1 MESKRGFFMAHW
13 VSIMD
18 WGLKTWTVSWYHWFK
33 RLFLFWDVRQ
43 RGLICEVHTTQVVVS
58 KILYFYPYLVK
69 WSNLTCA
76 YFQLGGSTTNHQP
89 SANCNAFEIMSSTM
103 QCSSATVFLVPF
115 HSVSQLWRYV
125 SPNLPGGEV
134 SHPVHHACIGAGG
147 PLLYI
152 LSRFKLNVG
161 YQRCGHAFVGCG
173 PPPQVSHFFKESIR
187 KLPAPGMPGNPPS
200 VLIRLWNERCHDLN
214 SMEIR
219 SVKDA
224 CFLKLVSFYIVIMV
238 PKKRYIQNTTTW
250 RTIDTPSN
258 VLIDK
263 RNIRIY
269 LIQGSIY
276 FLFDLHIYI
285 YVYSTVYTLG

>member
-103 QCSSATVFLVPF
+103 QCGSATVFLVPF

-125 SPNLPGGEV
+125 SPSLPGGEV

-173 PPPQVSHFFKESIR
+173 PLPRFLISSRNPSENCQHRGCLETRPPFFFGFETKDVMTWIQWKLGQWKMRVSWNWFLSTLSSWSLKSVTFKIPQLDE
-187 KLPAPGMPGNPPS
+187 L
-200 VLIRLWNERCHDLN
+200 
-214 SMEIR
+214 
-219 SVKDA
+219 
-224 CFLKLVSFYIVIMV
+224 
-238 PKKRYIQNTTTW
+238 
-250 RTIDTPSN
+250 
-258 VLIDK
+258 
-263 RNIRIY
+263 
-269 LIQGSIY
+269 
-276 FLFDLHIYI
+276 
-285 YVYSTVYTLG
+285 